1 MSVHR
6 LAAVVALLVSGC
18 ATTTTTSTTTTTEPA
33 MAEITRR
40 PPPPTTAPQAAP
52 LQFVDDGAFAW
63 VDGHTGAALTFAE
76 VVARVNA
83 ARVVM
88 VGEQHDAAAHHE
100 LQRRVVDV
108 MGAAPGLVVGFEM
121 LTWDLQPSLDRFN
134 SGELD
139 AVAFA
144 DAVDWKK
151 AWGFPFA
158 LYRPIFESARRHQ
171 AKCLALNA
179 PRALVRGL
187 RQRGVD
193 GLSVDEKAQLPEL
206 DLNDELH
213 RAWFEQVFSSSGH
226 PLKPEELAGFY
237 RAQVLWDEAMASRA
251 AAAVVDG
258 ARQVLVIAG
267 AGHVAAGRGVPQ
279 RIERRLHTPVLTLV
293 PLSVDSDSA
302 EREVQEALARAEADI
317 LVVPRFDADIVL

>member
-1 MSVHR
+1 MSAR
-6 LAAVVALLVSGC
+6 WAMLIAVALTSAC
-18 ATTTTTSTTTTTEPA
+18 ATMPTTTSVVS
-33 MAEITRR
+33 AEITRR
-40 PPPPTTAPQAAP
+40 PPPPTTAPRAAP
-52 LQFVDDGAFAW
+52 LEFVDDGAFAF
-63 VDGHTGAALTFAE
+63 VDGHTGAALSFAD
-76 VVARVNA
+76 VVTRLKG

-88 VGEQHDAAAHHE
+88 VGEQHDAADHHE

-121 LTWDLQPSLDRFN
+121 LTWDLQPGLDRFN
-134 SGELD
+134 RGELD
-139 AVAFA
+139 APAFA
-144 DAVDWKK
+144 DAVDWQK

-158 LYRPIFESARRHQ
+158 LYRPIFETARRHE

-193 GLSVDEKAQLPEL
+193 GLSADERAQLPEL
-206 DLNDELH
+206 DLGDELH
-213 RAWFEQVFSSSGH
+213 RAWFEKVFSSSGH

-251 AAAVVDG
+251 AQAVVDG

-279 RIERRLHTPVLTLV
+279 RIERRLRTPVLTLV
-293 PLSVDSDSA
+293 PLTVDADSVD
-302 EREVQEALARAEADI
+302 REVQEALARAEADI
-317 LVVPRFDADIVL
+317 LVVPRFTADVVL